1 MFGDPITVEG
11 TATLARCLE
20 HETDHLDG
28 VLFIDRL
35 ELDARKVALRALLE
49 ATWWGESAPVVK
61 VSPHQTRGLAL

>member
-1 MFGDPITVEG
+1 MFGDPISIEG
-11 TATLARCLE
+11 TAMLARCLQ

-35 ELDARKVALRALLE
+35 DLEARRVALRALME
-49 ATWWGESAPVVK
+49 ADWWGSSAPIVK